1 MEEAG
6 RTGRRK
12 SGETGEKLVVPPE
25 FETLV
30 PVRWDAID
38 AVVFDIGGVFLIRHS
53 EPIRNGMARGGF
65 TMPADEGT
73 LYHDAHYHGVRALT
87 NAIGDGNI
95 NEYSRE
101 FWINFEHAYL
111 GSLGVAHDQIEQAT
125 EVMFTEVFKKEAHP
139 PGETP
144 GNPLPKPPGE
154 TPGNPLPKLPI
165 WRMFLQSNIDAFKRL
180 GASGM
185 PVAIVTNNDGTAET
199 QMRDFGICQ
208 IGPGPLTN
216 VAAIVDSGILK
227 IAKPEPAI
235 FTPAL
240 EALGTDAARTLYVGD
255 TVHADVVGATRAGM
269 PVVQL
274 DPLGLHHDLP
284 HTKAPGVAEVVAL
297 LGRG

>member
-1 MEEAG
+1 
-6 RTGRRK
+6 
-12 SGETGEKLVVPPE
+12 VPPE

-38 AVVFDIGGVFLIRHS
+38 AVVFDIGGVFLIRH
-53 EPIRNGMARGGF
+53 PDPVRNGMGRGGF
-65 TMPADEGT
+65 TMPLDEGT
-73 LYHDAHYHGVRALT
+73 LYHDAHYHAVRALT
-87 NAIGDGNI
+87 NVIGDGNI

-111 GSLGVAHDQIEQAT
+111 GFLGVGHDEIEQAT

-139 PGETP
+139 
-144 GNPLPKPPGE
+144 
-154 TPGNPLPKLPI
+154 I
-165 WRMFLQSNIDAFKRL
+165 WRMFLQNNIDAFKRL

-185 PVAIVTNNDGTAET
+185 PIAIVTNNDGTAEA

-208 IGPGPLTN
+208 IGDGPLTS

-235 FTPAL
+235 FTPVL

-284 HTKAPGVAEVVAL
+284 HTKAVGVAEVVAL
-297 LGRG
+297 LGR